1 MLKGVVRPLRAI
13 SPKNHAS
20 GTSAWVAFKRDV
32 NAGTGKV
39 RAHGDASKYLLPIS
53 RLDATHMKRVFLGTF
68 YRFLLTEHNLHE
80 TSNIHIRTHE
90 SAKTSS
96 FVLTKLKLLTLMMS
110 DTIMHIMN
118 IPDYITL
125 SQNHI
130 GIDWKLF
137 EKSPEYARELEN
149 TKQLVR
155 YLKNERKN

>member
-1 MLKGVVRPLRAI
+1 MKLQI
-13 SPKNHAS
+13 C
-20 GTSAWVAFKRDV
+20 
-32 NAGTGKV
+32 
-39 RAHGDASKYLLPIS
+39 I
-53 RLDATHMKRVFLGTF
+53 LDK
-68 YRFLLTEHNLHE
+68 
-80 TSNIHIRTHE
+80 HE